1 MPFDDILR
9 RLFLQKDVESVI
21 FLDSEG
27 EEIFSY
33 GGEIDHDR
41 LKLMGAYQGIV
52 LSCIKR
58 LELGNNGTVITRC
71 GSGSILTHQLKDGY
85 FVCVLLNPDANV
97 AYAHFQF
104 RDYFLSL
111 EKEL

>member
-1 MPFDDILR
+1 MSFDKILSKI
-9 RLFLQKDVESVI
+9 FLQKDVESVI

-33 GGEIDHDR
+33 GELDHER

-52 LSCIKR
+52 LNSISR
-58 LELGNNGTVITRC
+58 LDLGRKGTVITRC
-71 GSGSILTHQLKDGY
+71 GNRSILTHQLKDGY
-85 FVCVLLNPDANV
+85 FVCVVLFPDANV
-97 AYAHFQF
+97 AHAHFLF
-104 RDYFLSL
+104 GDYFLSL

>member
-1 MPFDDILR
+1 MSFDDILR
-9 RLFLQKDVESVI
+9 KLFLLNHVESVI

-33 GGEIDHDR
+33 GEVDHDR

-58 LELGNNGTVITRC
+58 LELGSNGTVITRC
-71 GSGSILTHQLKDGY
+71 ESGSILTHQLKDGY
-85 FVCVLLNPDANV
+85 FVCVLLNQDANV
-97 AYAHFQF
+97 AHAHFQF

>member
-1 MPFDDILR
+1 MSFDDILR
-9 RLFLQKDVESVI
+9 RIFLHKDVESVI

-33 GGEIDHDR
+33 GEIDHDR

-52 LSCIKR
+52 LDCVNR
-58 LELGNNGTVITRC
+58 LELGRNGTVITRC
-71 GSGSILTHQLKDGY
+71 ESGAILTHQFNDGY
-85 FVCVLLNPDANV
+85 FICVLLNQDANV

-104 RDYFLSL
+104 KDYFLSL

>member
-1 MPFDDILR
+1 MAFELILR
-9 RLFLQKDVESVI
+9 SIFLHKEVEGVI

-33 GGEIDHDR
+33 GEIDHDH

-52 LSCIKR
+52 LNSIRR
-58 LELGNNGTVITRC
+58 LELGRNGTVITRC
-71 GSGSILTHQLKDGY
+71 GKRSILTHQLKDGY
-85 FVCVLLNPDANV
+85 FVSVVLSRDANI
-97 AYAHFQF
+97 AHARFQF
-104 RDYFLSL
+104 GDYFLSL

>member
-1 MPFDDILR
+1 MSFDKILSK
-9 RLFLQKDVESVI
+9 LFLLKDVESVI

-33 GGEIDHDR
+33 GELDHER

-52 LSCIKR
+52 LNSINR
-58 LELGNNGTVITRC
+58 LDLGKGTVITRC
-71 GSGSILTHQLKDGY
+71 GNRSILTHQLKDGY
-85 FVCVLLNPDANV
+85 FVCVVLSPDANI
-97 AYAHFQF
+97 AHAHFVLG
-104 RDYFLSL
+104 DYFLSL